1 MFASD
6 RIGRKGILHV
16 LNIRLLHSGGRM
28 TFDVA
33 TREAARVADSAVRRT
48 MQRYREGL
56 VKHEDDLTGW
66 LVGALDDALD
76 GEIGGLT
83 WDSAILTH
91 RRSGEE
97 GRYGA
102 DLLIHVSM
110 NTPTQTYSKG
120 VLVQAKRVEPDE
132 YMTQREFDELI
143 KQCGKMLQITAASF
157 VFDYSTIGLRCGA
170 ATRIG
175 GSSRLDL
182 YGICTPAEQIDIVSQ
197 VAAAGYKWWQ
207 T

>member
-1 MFASD
+1 MRSM
-6 RIGRKGILHV
+6 GR
-16 LNIRLLHSGGRM
+16 
-28 TFDVA
+28 
-33 TREAARVADSAVRRT
+33 SAVSP
-48 MQRYREGL
+48 
-56 VKHEDDLTGW
+56 
-66 LVGALDDALD
+66 
-76 GEIGGLT
+76 
-83 WDSAILTH
+83 DSAILTH

-143 KQCGKMLQITAASF
+143 KQCGKMLRITAASF

-182 YGICTPAEQIDIVSQ
+182 YGICQWTSYRFFLELFRCPIGDPRITSASVDDLAVPWGLKIRATGELTEESSRRLMRF
-197 VAAAGYKWWQ
+197 
-207 T
+207 